1 MTGVLE
7 PQTSGGV
14 CDSLLVGRMLAGN
27 LAELL
32 EQQGQRLVLAE
43 SCTAGWCAALLSAI
57 PGISRFLCG
66 SLVTYQNESKMSW
79 LRVSASDLADQGIG
93 PVSETVARQMLS
105 GALACT
111 PQADLG
117 AAVTGHLGPQAPPDL
132 DGVIYVAVGWRAAES
147 WQVTRYKLTMTAEN
161 PLDLRAERQLRA
173 VRIVYEEVLK
183 LLQDRS
189 KLPTIES

>member
-1 MTGVLE
+1 MEDLE
-7 PQTSGGV
+7 SQTSGGGG
-14 CDSLLVGRMLAGN
+14 DSAAVGRELAGN

-32 EQQGQRLVLAE
+32 QQQGQRLVLAE
-43 SCTAGWCAALLSAI
+43 SCTAGWCAALLSVI

-66 SLVTYQNESKMSW
+66 SLVTYQNESKTSW
-79 LRVSASDLADQGIG
+79 LRVSASDLADPGIG
-93 PVSETVARQMLS
+93 PVSETVARQMLC

-147 WQVTRYKLTMTAEN
+147 WQVTRHQLEATGATPTE
-161 PLDLRAERQLRA
+161 LRGERQQAA
-173 VRIVYEEVLK
+173 VRIVYEQVQQ
-183 LLQDRS
+183 LLLNTQPETS
-189 KLPTIES
+189 GH